1 MRYHMVALPEF
12 ILIFI
17 VSLFFGLIVSFQ
29 ITHIRYVRYLIK
41 LARRT
46 VMSGTLAPVFSE
58 LERHG
63 GKI

>member
-1 MRYHMVALPEF
+1 MVALPEF

-29 ITHIRYVRYLIK
+29 ITHIQYIRYLIK

-46 VMSGTLAPVFSE
+46 VMSGTLAPVLSE

-63 GKI
+63 GEI

>member
-1 MRYHMVALPEF
+1 MVALPEF

-17 VSLFFGLIVSFQ
+17 VSLCFGLIVSFQ
-29 ITHIRYVRYLIK
+29 IAHMHYVRYIVK
-41 LARRT
+41 LAKRT

-63 GKI
+63 GEI